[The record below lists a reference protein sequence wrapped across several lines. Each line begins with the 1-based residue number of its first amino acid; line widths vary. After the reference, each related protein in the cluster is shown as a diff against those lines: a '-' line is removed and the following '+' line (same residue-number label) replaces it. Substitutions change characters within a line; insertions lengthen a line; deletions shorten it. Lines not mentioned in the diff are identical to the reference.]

1 MHGVK
6 ATRDKEVNDDNYKY
20 FILMCWKVE
29 KGSSNPRDQS
39 NFLLPEV
46 TDNMKITVQS
56 NQAKQENES
65 ILVFFFLFQSNT
77 RKKKLWKLVNIL
89 TFLNLAFQ
97 QSYCLNIIPVIS
109 KYLFHVC
116 FNSQNNK
123 ERCKSTW

>member
-1 MHGVK
+1 VK
-6 ATRDKEVNDDNYKY
+6 ATRDKEVNDDNYKD

-65 ILVFFFLFQSNT
+65 ILVFFFSFSEQHKKEKIVETGEYSHFFKSCFPTVLLFE
-77 RKKKLWKLVNIL
+77 
-89 TFLNLAFQ
+89 
-97 QSYCLNIIPVIS
+97 Y
-109 KYLFHVC
+109 
-116 FNSQNNK
+116 NSCYK
-123 ERCKSTW
+123 